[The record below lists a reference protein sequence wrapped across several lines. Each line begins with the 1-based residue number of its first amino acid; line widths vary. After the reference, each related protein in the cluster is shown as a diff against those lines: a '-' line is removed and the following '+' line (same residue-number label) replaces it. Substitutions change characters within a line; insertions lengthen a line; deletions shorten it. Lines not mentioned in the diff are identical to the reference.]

1 MFRIKS
7 LVMGIVAVLGLGA
20 CGGGGGGAPSAQTP
34 VKGGTGTVALWQ
46 EPNTLYPYYATQT
59 VANVVYETAL
69 EGLVRVT
76 PAGGYEAL
84 LAREVPT
91 TGNGGVKIAA
101 DGKTMDVTYHLKPG
115 LKWADTQPV
124 MSDDIRFTWQAIM
137 KDPKVTSREGYDQIT
152 GVDTPDSLTA
162 VLHYGSIYAA
172 YATRFSSSGGT
183 GHPILPRHVLEKEA
197 DISKSDFVRLPFG
210 TGPFKITEFKS
221 ADHITAERNPN
232 YREAGKPL
240 LDRII
245 FRSVPSRE
253 VAAAQLKAGEV
264 DAMWNLLE
272 AQLPDLEKQTDIKV
286 RAVTSPSV
294 ERLEFNLAK
303 PANPADRNVPHPVL
317 GDVNM
322 RHALILATPKKRLV
336 DKVLFGKATVAQST
350 LSIGWA
356 APKDLHQD
364 DYDPG
369 KAKQLL
375 DQSGWV
381 PGSDGI
387 RVKNGVRA
395 SLKITTTT
403 GDKIREEIEQVL
415 IDEWRQI
422 GVALEVNNVP
432 SSVLFGSWSQNA
444 PRKKGNFDINMYA
457 SSPDID
463 PQATVSQRFGCDN
476 IPRQENGGLGFNY
489 YRYCDAQTDQLIAQ
503 AGSVLDQDKRKQLY
517 SAILKRL
524 NEAQISAWLYNRAN
538 IDAYRFTVGGYKD
551 NGWDNLTWNVE
562 DWFVTK
568 K

>member
-1 MFRIKS
+1 MSRARS
-7 LVMGIVAVLGLGA
+7 LVIAMAAVVGLGG
-20 CGGGGGGAPSAQTP
+20 CGAGGGGAPAAQAP
-34 VKGGTGTVALWQ
+34 VKGGTMTVAVWQ

-59 VANVVYETAL
+59 VSQLVYEIAL
-69 EGLVRVT
+69 EGLVQVT
-76 PAGGYEAL
+76 PEGNYQPV

-91 TGNGGVKIAA
+91 TGNGGLKLAA
-101 DGKTMDVTYHLKPG
+101 DGKSMDVTYRLKPN
-115 LKWADTQPV
+115 LKWADGQPV
-124 MSDDIRFTWQAIM
+124 TSEDIKFTWQAIM
-137 KDPKVTSREGYDQIT
+137 KDPKVTSRGGYDQIT
-152 GVDTPDSLTA
+152 SIDTPDPLMA
-162 VLHYGSIYAA
+162 VVHYGSIYAA
-172 YATRFSSSGGT
+172 YASRFSSST
-183 GHPILPRHVLEKEA
+183 GQPILPRHVLEKET
-197 DISKSDFVRLPFG
+197 DISKSEFVRAPFG

-232 YREAGKPL
+232 YREAGKPY
-240 LDRII
+240 LDRLI

-253 VAAAQLKAGEV
+253 VALAQLKAGEV

-272 AQLPDLEKQTDIKV
+272 AQLPDLAKQTDIKV
-286 RAVTSPSV
+286 RSVAGPTV

-322 RHALILATPKKRLV
+322 RHALVLATPKKQLV
-336 DKVLFGKATVAQST
+336 DKLLFGKASPAQST

-356 APKDLHQD
+356 APRDVHQD
-364 DYDPG
+364 DYNPT

-375 DQSGWV
+375 DQAGWV
-381 PGSDGI
+381 PGPDGI

-422 GVALEVNNVP
+422 GVALEVSNIP
-432 SSVLFGSWSQNA
+432 SSVLFGSWSANS
-444 PRKKGNFDINMYA
+444 PRKRGNFDINMYA

-463 PQATVSQRFGCDN
+463 PQETVAQRFGCDN
-476 IPRQENGGLGFNY
+476 IPRPENNGAGFNY
-489 YRYCDAQTDQLIAQ
+489 YRYCDSQTDQLIQQ
-503 AGSVLDQDKRKQLY
+503 AGSTVDQDKRKPLY
-517 SAILKRL
+517 SAILKRI
-524 NEAQISAWLYNRAN
+524 NDAHISVWLYNRSN

-551 NGWDNLTWNVE
+551 NGWDNLTWNSQ
-562 DWFVTK
+562 DWFVSK